1 MRYGDSF
8 QETVS
13 CRPLPPTLLFRGGSE
28 APGVTRDS
36 STRDESDNEQSRAL
50 LCRTCSIPIT
60 TEKQR
65 IEKEGKHFHTFFNP
79 AGIVYEIGCFRSA
92 PGCLT
97 YGPQSTE
104 FAWFTG
110 YKWQVVCCSSCQDHL
125 GWKFDADDEFFGLII
140 KKLKE
145 N

>member
-13 CRPLPPTLLFRGGSE
+13 FCPVPATLLFRGESE

-36 STRDESDNEQSRAL
+36 SIEDESDNEQSRAL
-50 LCRTCSIPIT
+50 LCRTCLIPIT

-65 IEKEGKHFHTFFNP
+65 IEKEGKHLHTFFNP

-97 YGPQSTE
+97 YGSSSSE
-104 FAWFTG
+104 FTWFTG
-110 YKWQVVCCSSCQDHL
+110 YIWQFVCCSSCQEHL

-145 N
+145 S

>member
-1 MRYGDSF
+1 MILTGSY
-8 QETVS
+8 QESVID
-13 CRPLPPTLLFRGGSE
+13 PVPNVMLFREKSE
-28 APGVTRDS
+28 SPGLTRDR
-36 STRDESDNEQSRAL
+36 STRDESENEQSRAL

-65 IEKEGKHFHTFFNP
+65 IEKQEKHLHTFFNP
-79 AGIVYEIGCFRSA
+79 AGVVYEIGCFRNA

-97 YGPQSTE
+97 YGPLSTE
-104 FAWFTG
+104 FAWFSG
-110 YKWQVVCCSSCQDHL
+110 YSWQVVCCRSCQEHL
-125 GWKFDADDEFFGLII
+125 GWKFNADDEFFGLIV